1 MSDRSYDVVIIGG
14 AAVGSSCAYWVSE
27 NSDFD
32 GTVVVIEPDPTY
44 AHSSTGLSAASVR
57 HQFSQPVNI
66 ALSQFATEVIAAFP
80 EMVEVDGEAP
90 DLGFRETGYL
100 FLATEAGMATLR
112 RKHDVQRAHGVC
124 VSLLTADELQRRL
137 PCLTVDDVAG
147 ASLGEHHEGTLDS
160 FALMAGF
167 RQRSRRNGVTYLSDE
182 VVGLGHSAGRV
193 TSVRLASG
201 TEIDCGFVVN
211 CAGTHASAVADM
223 VGLALPV
230 EPHVRSVFVFD
241 CPDTLDLGPGRQW
254 LPLTVDV
261 TGVWI
266 RSEPPHHMAG
276 GVPRPDGGVA
286 HDDFRVRR
294 DEFDDQ
300 VWPSLAHRFPAFE
313 RVRVTHSWAGHY
325 AYNTFDQNAVVG
337 PAPDL
342 ANFVFANGF
351 TGHGLQHA
359 PGIGRGVAE
368 LICHGAYRTIDLTPL
383 GYDRI
388 VAGRPFVEESII

>member
-1 MSDRSYDVVIIGG
+1 MADDRYDVVIIGG
-14 AAVGSSCAYWVSE
+14 AVMGSSCAYWLSE
-27 NSDFD
+27 SRDFD
-32 GTVVVIEPDPTY
+32 GTVAVIEPDPTY
-44 AHSSTGLSAASVR
+44 AWSSTGLSAASVR

-66 ALSQFATEVIAAFP
+66 ALSQFASGVIAAFT

-100 FLATEAGMATLR
+100 FLATEAGLATLR
-112 RKHDVQRAHGVC
+112 RKHEVQRAHGAQ
-124 VSLLTADELQRRL
+124 VSLLTAAELHQRL
-137 PCLTVDDVAG
+137 PCMNVDDLAG
-147 ASLGEHHEGTLDS
+147 ASLGERHEGTLDAH
-160 FALMAGF
+160 ALMAGF
-167 RQRSRRNGVTYLSDE
+167 RRRARHNGVTYLTDQ
-182 VVGLGHSAGRV
+182 VVGLNHATGRV

-201 TEIDCGFVVN
+201 TELGCGFVVN
-211 CAGTHASAVADM
+211 CAGTHASEVAGM

-241 CPDTLDLGPGRQW
+241 CPDTLDLGSDRQW
-254 LPLTVDV
+254 LPLTVDI
-261 TGVWI
+261 TGVWM

-276 GVPRPDGGVA
+276 GVPRPDPGVA

-294 DEFDDQ
+294 DEFDDHI
-300 VWPSLAHRFPAFE
+300 WPSIAHRVPAFE

-325 AYNTFDQNAVVG
+325 AYNTLDQNAVVG

-351 TGHGLQHA
+351 SGHGLQHA
-359 PGIGRGVAE
+359 PGIGRGIGE
-368 LICHGAYRTIDLTPL
+368 LISHGEYRTIDLTPL

-388 VAGRPFVEESII
+388 VAGRPFIEEIII